1 MTFHVIA
8 PDHLPCRTTA
18 RQCVGLIAIHAIGVH
33 GVRDEVDAALAAMV
47 SQQADAVY
55 VEGTLP
61 RKLTIDLA
69 LEHRLPAAGVSPFA
83 REGGLISYSV
93 TGKWPPT
100 QSKDAFSLSSGAGQ
114 AIQNGLSP
122 LKSERDRPMSCNDL
136 SLSDINSDLERNR
149 RCHWLTVLKNPEAR
163 FRELRR
169 IDAVMAH
176 SPCVANHSPGVRT
189 TM

>member
-100 QSKDAFSLSSGAGQ
+100 QSKDAFSLSSGCGSGHPERLVTFKVGTRQ
-114 AIQNGLSP
+114 AHVLQRSVAERHQFRPRTQPP
-122 LKSERDRPMSCNDL
+122 LPL
-136 SLSDINSDLERNR
+136 
-149 RCHWLTVLKNPEAR
+149 
-163 FRELRR
+163 
-169 IDAVMAH
+169 AH
-176 SPCVANHSPGVRT
+176 GAQKPGGSISRT
-189 TM
+189 TQDRCCHGTLPLCR